1 MSNILNPKPRF
12 GYNPD
17 TGLIYDY
24 VAQKDVQAVPNY
36 AGIDGT
42 WNLQEVQRAIMANET
57 IEGARLTV
65 IKPAAKPAPKPGVPV
80 TPLAPGQVA
89 AAPIPLA
96 PGQVAAPAPA
106 GVPRVPGQ
114 AQPTTV
120 RPGQQPTT
128 GAATHPTAGAMSVA
142 ELQALKLSPLQAAAM
157 GISPSQMNVTGVTA
171 LQVANWQLTPA
182 RADALRL
189 TKEQRLGLKIP

>member
-24 VAQKDVQAVPNY
+24 VAQKDVPATPNY
-36 AGIDGT
+36 AAIDGT

-57 IEGARLTV
+57 IEFARLTV
-65 IKPAAKPAPKPGVPV
+65 IKPAPKPQQKPGVPV

-89 AAPIPLA
+89 A
-96 PGQVAAPAPA
+96 
-106 GVPRVPGQ
+106 
-114 AQPTTV
+114 PTTV
-120 RPGQQPTT
+120 RSGPQPTT
-128 GAATHPTAGAMSVA
+128 GASAHPTIAATTPAGAMSVG
-142 ELQALKLSPLQAAAM
+142 ELQALKLTPLQAAAM
-157 GISPSQMNVTGVTA
+157 GITPSQMNVTGVTA